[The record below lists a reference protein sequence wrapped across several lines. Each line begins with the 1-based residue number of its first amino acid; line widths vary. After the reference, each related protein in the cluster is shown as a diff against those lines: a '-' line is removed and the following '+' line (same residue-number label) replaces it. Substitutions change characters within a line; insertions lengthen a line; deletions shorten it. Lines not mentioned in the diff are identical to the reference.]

1 MMNLTP
7 TTIKA
12 AAKHLAREFHFS
24 ASEIETMPF
33 NRMLWWLT
41 D

>member
-1 MMNLTP
+1 MNLTP

-12 AAKHLAREFHFS
+12 AAKFLAREFHFS
-24 ASEIETMPF
+24 ASEIEAMPF

>member
-1 MMNLTP
+1 V
-7 TTIKA
+7 
-12 AAKHLAREFHFS
+12 AAKYLAREFHFS
-24 ASEIETMPF
+24 ASEIEAMPF

>member
-12 AAKHLAREFHFS
+12 VAKRLARETHFS
-24 ASEIETMPF
+24 ASEIEAMRF
-33 NRMLWWLT
+33 ARMLWWLT